1 VNACNGDIS
10 ASFSVVATSATKIA
24 YQWEVSKDIG
34 VTWTPLSNDMV
45 YSGVTLSTLKINAV
59 SLSLSGSQYRCLLT
73 NFDGTTTSNSA
84 LFTVSICSVTGTVKY
99 NNLAKDPLSGV
110 TVSVGG
116 ITSITNASGVYT
128 ITGVKSG
135 SLPVIVT
142 NNTAA
147 GGINSTDAGSVKSW
161 VRSPVSIPNVMFLSG
176 DVNKDLRITN
186 PDAAAIQNSFV
197 NRTDFT
203 KGPWVFWNAEGS
215 GTVNPPTFTVA
226 VGSTPET
233 KLDILAMC
241 TGDFNGSFD
250 PDLNGNGISNLQIT
264 QTGNT
269 LTFPS
274 LKLFDLPLYANS
286 DMHVGAVS
294 LILNIPSKLVK
305 VVNVKVTNSN
315 VATTWKVS
323 GDELRIGW
331 NSISPVNVSAGEK
344 LVVLTLLPTLA
355 FTDIQTMTATLVPNT
370 LNELANADF
379 IQIQG
384 AELQVDNVEIN
395 PLGFP
400 NLLKLKAEPNPA
412 SVSTTFTYTL
422 PVSGIVNMK
431 IYNSMGSPVRSV
443 VSNVYQESGTYS
455 LNTDIRSLRKGIYFV
470 KITLKNDTKYMVRTI
485 ILIKN

>member
-1 VNACNGDIS
+1 
-10 ASFSVVATSATKIA
+10 
-24 YQWEVSKDIG
+24 
-34 VTWTPLSNDMV
+34 
-45 YSGVTLSTLKINAV
+45 
-59 SLSLSGSQYRCLLT
+59 
-73 NFDGTTTSNSA
+73 
-84 LFTVSICSVTGTVKY
+84 
-99 NNLAKDPLSGV
+99 
-110 TVSVGG
+110 
-116 ITSITNASGVYT
+116 
-128 ITGVKSG
+128 
-135 SLPVIVT
+135 
-142 NNTAA
+142 
-147 GGINSTDAGSVKSW
+147 
-161 VRSPVSIPNVMFLSG
+161 
-176 DVNKDLRITN
+176 
-186 PDAAAIQNSFV
+186 
-197 NRTDFT
+197 
-203 KGPWVFWNAEGS
+203 
-215 GTVNPPTFTVA
+215 
-226 VGSTPET
+226 
-233 KLDILAMC
+233 
-241 TGDFNGSFD
+241 
-250 PDLNGNGISNLQIT
+250 
-264 QTGNT
+264 
-269 LTFPS
+269 
-274 LKLFDLPLYANS
+274 
-286 DMHVGAVS
+286 MHVGAVS

-443 VSNVYQESGTYS
+443 VSNVYQDSGTYS